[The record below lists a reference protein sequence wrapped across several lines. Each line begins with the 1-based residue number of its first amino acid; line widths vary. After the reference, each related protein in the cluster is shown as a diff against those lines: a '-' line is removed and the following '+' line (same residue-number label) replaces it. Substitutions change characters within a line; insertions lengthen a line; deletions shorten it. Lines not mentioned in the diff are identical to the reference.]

1 MLLELIKAV
10 VFLVDSIENSPILPF
25 YCVLLTAKKK
35 TGCGN
40 GKYLGI
46 NPTIFKLGSDRC
58 ISSVEV
64 AKAKDHE
71 VTFH

>member
-35 TGCGN
+35 KKN
-40 GKYLGI
+40 RMRKWQVLGYQ
-46 NPTIFKLGSDRC
+46 SDHFQIGLR
-58 ISSVEV
+58 SLYQFGRGRQS
-64 AKAKDHE
+64 KRS
-71 VTFH
+71 